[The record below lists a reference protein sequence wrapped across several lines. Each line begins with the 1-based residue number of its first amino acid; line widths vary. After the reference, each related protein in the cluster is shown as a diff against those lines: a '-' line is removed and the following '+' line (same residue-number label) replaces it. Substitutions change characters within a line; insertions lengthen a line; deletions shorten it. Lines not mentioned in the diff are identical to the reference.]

1 MTYYYLK
8 TLHHLLV
15 VIWVSGLIYSSAI
28 FLLSSRLEKGHQIQ
42 ATNMGWNIWRYAA
55 WPSMILGM
63 ISGMAM
69 LHLRLF
75 HLADLWMQVKLFAVI
90 LLVALHVRCH
100 ISFRQAR
107 RAQNKV
113 DTKTPS
119 QWANLVALGATF
131 GVFFLFLMGL
141 KDSFQ
146 WVSGTIIATLA
157 TALVGF
163 WLAEK
168 T

>member
-8 TLHHLLV
+8 TLHHVLV
-15 VIWVSGLIYSSAI
+15 VIWIFGLIYSAAI
-28 FLLSSRLEKGHQIQ
+28 FLLSSRLQEGHQTK
-42 ATNMGWNIWRYAA
+42 ATEMGWNIWRYGA

-75 HLADLWMQVKLFAVI
+75 HLADTWMQVKLVAVI

-100 ISFRQAR
+100 ISFRRAR
-107 RAQNKV
+107 RAQNQML
-113 DTKTPS
+113 TKGPT
-119 QWANLVALGATF
+119 QWAKLVALGATF

-146 WVSGTIIATLA
+146 WIYGTVIATSVTAIISFFLA
-157 TALVGF
+157 K
-163 WLAEK
+163 K

>member
-8 TLHHLLV
+8 TLHLLFV
-15 VIWVSGLIYSSAI
+15 LIWISGLMYTSGL
-28 FLLSSRLEKGHQIQ
+28 FLLAGKLSGDGNNKTRQMAMNFWHY
-42 ATNMGWNIWRYAA
+42 AT
-55 WPSMILGM
+55 WPSMIIGM
-63 ISGMAM
+63 FTGMAM

-75 HLADLWMQVKLFAVI
+75 HLADVWMQVKLLGVI
-90 LLVALHVRCH
+90 ILVAFHIKCH
-100 ISFRQAR
+100 LLYKRTRKSSNQDAVKSPKSWGR
-107 RAQNKV
+107 
-113 DTKTPS
+113 
-119 QWANLVALGATF
+119 LVAIGATF

-146 WVSGTIIATLA
+146 WVYGTIIATLA

-163 WLAEK
+163 WLAKK